1 LWSFVIT
8 IFAAAF
14 FDFLPPS
21 KLMKSRREFFKTAAA
36 AGILG
41 AIALPIGAPAQT
53 NAAPTGQNGD
63 DRAYWVAVLNRI
75 AAPVLENLA
84 RRELRA
90 RMPVE
95 ERPGAKRAEVTH
107 LEAFGRL
114 LAGLAPWLGA
124 TGLAAEELAGQGK
137 TLALVH
143 TALDAATDPQSPD
156 YLNFTRGGQP
166 LVDAAFL
173 AQGFLRAPQVL
184 WQPLAPRVQAQ
195 VIAALKATRA
205 IATPQSNNW
214 VMFAAT
220 IEAALL
226 QLGETPVAERLDG
239 CVRKMLAW
247 YAGDGAYGDG
257 EVFHFDYYNSFVI
270 HPLLLDVLAVLAA
283 RDPAWQPAYTTERRR
298 ARRYAVVQERLIA
311 PDGSF
316 PSLGRS
322 TCYRFGA
329 FQLLAQMA
337 WRRELPAEVKPAQV
351 RGALT
356 AVIRRVIEAPGTFDD
371 QGWLRIGFCGHQ
383 PDLAETYISTG
394 SLYLCTAG
402 LLPLGLPP
410 ADEFWSGAPARWTS
424 QKLWAGENLPADHA
438 LADDKKLILP
448 DRKL

>member
-1 LWSFVIT
+1 
-8 IFAAAF
+8 
-14 FDFLPPS
+14 
-21 KLMKSRREFFKTAAA
+21 MKSRREFFKAAAA

-41 AIALPIGAPAQT
+41 SVAVPLGVLAQT
-53 NAAPTGQNGD
+53 NAAPAVPLLD
-63 DRAYWVAVLNRI
+63 DRAYWVTTLNRI
-75 AAPVLENLA
+75 AAPVLENLT

-124 TGLAAEELAGQGK
+124 TGLAAEELAQQSK
-137 TLALVH
+137 ILTLVH
-143 TALDAATDPQSPD
+143 SALDAATDPQSPD
-156 YLNFTRGGQP
+156 YMNFTRGGQP

-173 AQGFLRAPQVL
+173 AQGLLRAPQVL
-184 WQPLAPRVQAQ
+184 WQPLDPRVQAQ
-195 VIAALKATRA
+195 VIAALKATRT

-226 QLGETPVAERLDG
+226 QFGETPVAERLDG
-239 CVRKMLAW
+239 CVRKMLGW
-247 YAGDGAYGDG
+247 YVGDGAYGDG
-257 EVFHFDYYNSFVI
+257 EFFHFDYYNSFVI
-270 HPLLLDVLAVLAA
+270 HPMLLDVLDVLAA
-283 RDPAWQPAYTTERRR
+283 REPDFQPAYGTVRSR
-298 ARRYAVVQERLIA
+298 ARRYAEVQERLIA

-316 PSLGRS
+316 PSIGRS

-337 WRRELPAEVKPAQV
+337 WRRELPAEVKSAQV
-351 RGALT
+351 RCALT

-383 PDLAETYISTG
+383 PALAESYISTG

-402 LLPLGLPP
+402 MLALGLPP
-410 ADEFWSGAPARWTS
+410 GDDFWSGAPARWTS

-438 LADDKKLILP
+438 LGDDKKLILP
-448 DRKL
+448 AGKL